1 MLALPAPWFLLQ
13 GLTWRL
19 RAECSQAAVYRI
31 AWHAMDPP
39 IGFTAQQQPQ
49 RGTRASRPT
58 PCTADGPLPLEA
70 ARRLVLVRG
79 TGRGS
84 IDGVRRTLK
93 FSRKAP
99 TEFELGLEEQE
110 TEGMRGQIAL
120 HAMLDKSRVVHSF
133 KLEKLEKVETA
144 ADGNERSR
152 TASLAY
158 LQAALPALGL
168 AAAPQA
174 AAAPPAHQL
183 PQPGGL
189 LAEVLNAALGSLTL
203 GAGHAAR
210 VEVLEDRTDE
220 NFGHCTAVHG
230 QLHSRISQLE
240 KGHKEHTE
248 RFSLFDFRLQQCE
261 LDP

>member
-120 HAMLDKSRVVHSF
+120 HAMLDKSRVVSGRRWWKAVLPQRLLTPRMLSAPPMSLLTAAPAAGCLFLLQVHSF

-183 PQPGGL
+183 PQPGGMP
-189 LAEVLNAALGSLTL
+189 VGC
-203 GAGHAAR
+203 HAS
-210 VEVLEDRTDE
+210 
-220 NFGHCTAVHG
+220 CTAA
-230 QLHSRISQLE
+230 
-240 KGHKEHTE
+240 
-248 RFSLFDFRLQQCE
+248 
-261 LDP
+261 